1 MPQCFVCF
9 SNLINFNLLL
19 LHLKTYHSSYITV
32 YKCLETNCS
41 RSFSS
46 LNSFKKHIKLHE
58 PTNVE
63 TLNEN
68 FACNSQDVNAVSITD
83 EPTSHNVNYNESVS
97 TPHFDTESYDK
108 KVYNKSLQLLSKW
121 YNESGLPR
129 NKVQGII
136 DDITDF
142 LSDIVVPLKNEI
154 ESICSNSSSDYMD
167 TLNLN
172 FFNILYNPFK
182 NLHIEHLRFKALD
195 DLGTLV
201 RPSGCTVGH
210 RQNDQLQGGNVIIQS
225 VPIKIYSTPLV
236 KLFKQFFELPN
247 MYISFINYSNDL
259 LQEMNHTITHSFL
272 QSEYWRSKVLTFGTK
287 IVIPYFLYFDDFETN
302 NPLGSHAGVQ
312 KLGAMYISFPGCPPE
327 FYSKLENIFLV
338 LLFNTIDRK
347 QLGNQALFQKLM
359 PLKLRV

>member
-1 MPQCFVCF
+1 
-9 SNLINFNLLL
+9 
-19 LHLKTYHSSYITV
+19 
-32 YKCLETNCS
+32 
-41 RSFSS
+41 
-46 LNSFKKHIKLHE
+46 
-58 PTNVE
+58 
-63 TLNEN
+63 
-68 FACNSQDVNAVSITD
+68 
-83 EPTSHNVNYNESVS
+83 
-97 TPHFDTESYDK
+97 
-108 KVYNKSLQLLSKW
+108 
-121 YNESGLPR
+121 
-129 NKVQGII
+129 
-136 DDITDF
+136 
-142 LSDIVVPLKNEI
+142 
-154 ESICSNSSSDYMD
+154 MD

-172 FFNILYNPFK
+172 FFNILCNPFK
-182 NLHIEHLRFKALD
+182 NLHTEHLRFKALD

-247 MYISFINYSNDL
+247 VYISFINYSNDL

-327 FYSKLENIFLV
+327 FFSKLENIFLV

-347 QLGNQALFQKLM
+347 QLGNQALFQNYF
-359 PLKLRV
+359 RN